1 MYALLA
7 YLLACLL
14 VVVTLLDAI
23 KLIKPTA
30 LIGVSA
36 QGGAFDEDV
45 CREMAKNDA
54 RPVIFALSNPTTKA
68 ECTAMQAYTWTDGSA
83 AVHWLLLYAVIVLLH
98 TVS

>member
-1 MYALLA
+1 M
-7 YLLACLL
+7 
-14 VVVTLLDAI
+14 VTLLDAI